1 VGFGASHWN
10 ERIVGRVD
18 YSWVLF
24 FMVICLPS
32 LEAIVQAWV
41 IPYESNRI
49 RVLMELVHILVAL
62 RAGK

>member
-1 VGFGASHWN
+1 
-10 ERIVGRVD
+10 VGRVD

-32 LEAIVQAWV
+32 LEAMVQAWV

-49 RVLMELVHILVAL
+49 RVLVELVRIFVAV
-62 RAGK
+62 RAGKWSCL

>member
-1 VGFGASHWN
+1 M
-10 ERIVGRVD
+10 GRVD
-18 YSWVLF
+18 YSWVLC

-49 RVLMELVHILVAL
+49 RDLVELVRIFVAV
-62 RAGK
+62 RAGKWSCL